1 MVPLQEVACILI
13 ALLAVLLLLVKIF
26 QDKINRKLAEQVQ
39 RLIRINGARTIKW
52 DHQGRGCNME
62 CIPENPKQES

>member
-52 DHQGRGCNME
+52 DHTARGWSVYLRTLNR
-62 CIPENPKQES
+62 NLRR

>member
-26 QDKINRKLAEQVQ
+26 QDKINRRLAEQVQ
-39 RLIRINGARTIKW
+39 RLIRLNGTRTSKW
-52 DHQGRGCNME
+52 DNQERGCNME
-62 CIPENPKQES
+62 CIPENTQQVP

>member
-1 MVPLQEVACILI
+1 MVPLQEVAYILI
-13 ALLAVLLLLVKIF
+13 ALLAVLLRLVKII

-52 DHQGRGCNME
+52 DHTPRGCVME
-62 CIPENPKQES
+62 CLLEKPKQES

>member
-1 MVPLQEVACILI
+1 MVPLQEVAYILI
-13 ALLAVLLLLVKIF
+13 ALLAVLLLLVKII

-52 DHQGRGCNME
+52 DHTPRGCVME
-62 CIPENPKQES
+62 CLPENPKQES